1 MLNLTELINLLINA
15 LSIILTIYIFEGLK
29 GLIST
34 ALGDTTP
41 KTRGWL
47 TLNPFKFFEPIGFFL
62 FLFYGFGWGHST
74 ETSSMNY
81 KNRKQGTLM
90 TYGLPIVLSF
100 VLGVVIIKLIGFVEL
115 NLNYYVTVLLKYLGF
130 HLINI
135 AVFNI
140 IPLTPMAGSKI
151 IKLYLSPNAALRFSQ
166 NEKLYQMMFMF
177 LWFVGI
183 VPNILSFV
191 VTQLVLILL

>member
-1 MLNLTELINLLINA
+1 MLNLTGLINLFINA
-15 LSIILTIYIFEGLK
+15 LSIILTIYFFEVLK

-100 VLGVVIIKLIGFVEL
+100 VLGVAIIKLMGFVEL
-115 NLNYYVTVLLKYLGF
+115 NLNYYITVFLKYLGF

-151 IKLYLSPNAALRFSQ
+151 IKLYLSPNAALSFSQ